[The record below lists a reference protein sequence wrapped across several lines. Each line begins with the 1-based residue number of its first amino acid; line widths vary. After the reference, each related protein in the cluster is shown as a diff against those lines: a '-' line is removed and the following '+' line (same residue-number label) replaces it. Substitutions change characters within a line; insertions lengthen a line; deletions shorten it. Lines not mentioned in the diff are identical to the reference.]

1 MQKNIRI
8 LFDGTPIKKDPAGV
22 GYVALNLLKNLLTY
36 KDLQLVVYTRKGLA
50 TISDIGAN
58 TDNLIIHE
66 TSHEFS
72 YFGIRRFYFEQSYLP
87 FLIKKYQP
95 DILHLTT
102 GFGVPIFL
110 NKKKLP
116 LKILLTIHDLIPLTK
131 YWELM
136 TIIDRMFYKFS
147 LINSLAKSDAIVTI
161 SKTTVKDLN
170 KFFPNTSEKN
180 VMTIYDAV
188 KPLELPKNTPEI
200 WTQLKKKYEVR
211 EQYLFYLGGF
221 APRKNVERLVMS
233 FHKFLKKTK
242 TDFQLILSGR
252 MASSHNKD
260 IQKTIQNIKSYI
272 DKNNLKDYIKM
283 IDYVTLEEKAILF
296 TKAKFF
302 IFLSLYEGFGL
313 PVLEAFSVG
322 TPVITSK
329 NTSMEEIAG
338 NYALYC
344 NPMDENDIVDKIKSM
359 ILKYEIYKEKAKIAK
374 KKLVP
379 KFNWKNAGENY
390 YQIYKMLSCK

>member
-1 MQKNIRI
+1 MQKYIRI

-22 GYVALNLLKNLLTY
+22 GYVALNLLKNLLPY

-50 TISDIGAN
+50 AIPDINAN
-58 TDNLIIHE
+58 THNLIVHE
-66 TSHEFS
+66 TNHEFS

-102 GFGVPIFL
+102 GFGVPIIL
-110 NKKKLP
+110 NKKKLS

-136 TIIDRMFYKFS
+136 TLIDRMFYKFS
-147 LINSLAKSDAIVTI
+147 LVNSLAKSDAIVTI
-161 SKTTVKDLN
+161 SKTTAKDLN
-170 KFFPNTSEKN
+170 KFFPNTSAKN
-180 VMTIYDAV
+180 IMTIYDAV
-188 KPLELPKNTPEI
+188 KPLEIPKNTPKI
-200 WTQLKKKYEVR
+200 WIQLKKKCEIR
-211 EQYLFYLGGF
+211 EPYLFYLGGF

-233 FHKFLKKTK
+233 FHKFLKNNKTGY
-242 TDFQLILSGR
+242 QLILSGR
-252 MASSHNKD
+252 IASSHNED
-260 IQKTIQNIKSYI
+260 IQKTIQNIRSYI
-272 DKNNLKDYIKM
+272 DKNNLKDDIKM

-302 IFLSLYEGFGL
+302 IYLSLSEGFGL
-313 PVLEAFSVG
+313 PILEAFSVG
-322 TPVITSK
+322 TPVIASK

-344 NPMDENDIVDKIKSM
+344 NPMDENDIVDKIESM
-359 ILKYEIYKEKAKIAK
+359 ILKYETYKEKAQIAMK
-374 KKLVP
+374 ELVP
-379 KFNWKNAGENY
+379 RFNWKDAGENY
-390 YQIYKMLSCK
+390 YQIYKMLSRK

>member
-8 LFDGTPIKKDPAGV
+8 LFDGTPIRKNPAGV

-36 KDLQLVVYTRKGLA
+36 RDLQLVVYTRKGLA
-50 TISDIGAN
+50 TIPDISAN
-58 TDNLIIHE
+58 THNLVIHE

-72 YFGIRRFYFEQSYLP
+72 YFGIRRFYFEQSHLP

-136 TIIDRMFYKFS
+136 TLIDRIFYRFS

-161 SKTTVKDLN
+161 SKTTAKDLN
-170 KFFPNTSEKN
+170 KFFPNTSVKN
-180 VMTIYDAV
+180 VITVYDAV
-188 KPLELPKNTPEI
+188 KPLKLPKNTPEI
-200 WTQLKKKYEVR
+200 WIQLKKKYEIR
-211 EQYLFYLGGF
+211 EPYLFYLGGF
-221 APRKNVERLVMS
+221 APRKNVERLVVS
-233 FHKFLKKTK
+233 FHKFINNGK
-242 TDFQLILSGR
+242 TDYQLILSGR
-252 MASSHNKD
+252 MASSRNED
-260 IQKTIQNIKSYI
+260 IQKTIQNIRSYI
-272 DKNNLKDYIKM
+272 DKNNLKDNIKM

-302 IFLSLYEGFGL
+302 IYLSLYEGFGL

-344 NPMDENDIVDKIKSM
+344 NPMDENDIVDKIEFM
-359 ILKYEIYKEKAKIAK
+359 ILEYETYK
-374 KKLVP
+374 KKAQIAMKELVP
-379 KFNWKNAGENY
+379 KFNWKDAGEKY
-390 YQIYKMLSCK
+390 YHIYKMLSQ

>member
-8 LFDGTPIKKDPAGV
+8 LFDATPIKKDPAGV

-50 TISDIGAN
+50 AIPDIGVN
-58 TDNLIIHE
+58 THNLIIHE
-66 TSHEFS
+66 TNHEFS
-72 YFGIRRFYFEQSYLP
+72 YFGLGRFYFEQSYLP

-102 GFGVPIFL
+102 GFGVPILL
-110 NKKKLP
+110 NKKKLL

-136 TIIDRMFYKFS
+136 TLIDRIFYRFS

-161 SKTTVKDLN
+161 SKTTAKDLN
-170 KFFPNTSEKN
+170 KFFPNTSVKN
-180 VMTIYDAV
+180 ITTIYDAV
-188 KPLELPKNTPEI
+188 KPLELPKNSPEI

-221 APRKNVERLVMS
+221 APRKNVERLVVS
-233 FHKFLKKTK
+233 FHKFINNGK
-242 TDFQLILSGR
+242 TDYQLILSGR
-252 MASSHNKD
+252 MASSRNED
-260 IQKTIQNIKSYI
+260 IQKTIQNIRSYI
-272 DKNNLKDYIKM
+272 DKNNLEDYIKM

-344 NPMDENDIVDKIKSM
+344 NPMDENDIVDKIEFM
-359 ILKYEIYKEKAKIAK
+359 ILEYETYK
-374 KKLVP
+374 KKAQIAMKELVP
-379 KFNWKNAGENY
+379 KFNWKDAGEKY
-390 YQIYKMLSCK
+390 YHIYKMLSQ